1 MYRKTV
7 EEVQKELQTNLD
19 EGLKASEALK
29 RLETYG
35 YNELKEHK
43 FAEFVI
49 INDNIIYKYILDEK
63 DVCNGGKGGKKEK

>member
-35 YNELKEHK
+35 YNELKEQ
-43 FAEFVI
+43 
-49 INDNIIYKYILDEK
+49 
-63 DVCNGGKGGKKEK
+63 KKQSMLVRFLLQFYPF